1 MGKCVFSPKWVSSY
15 PWVMKAEDKYKAYCK
30 SCKKT
35 VDLGK
40 MGEGAL
46 KSHEKSEK
54 HKLNVRSLSQ
64 PVLDAFSVPPPPS
77 DSPSSTQ
84 SSACSS
90 SQTVTKPIQDC
101 FAKNDVLKAEVLWTF
116 HTIVNH
122 NSYKSNESTSKLFKM
137 MFLTWRSKLSKQ
149 NWTWRLW
156 LALQMNMQINERK
169 KEISPIFPNP
179 MLWGKKQ
186 RRRKTCVLNWI
197 PSWKTSKMIWKQF
210 R

>member
-35 VDLGK
+35 FDLGK
-40 MGEGAL
+40 IGECAL
-46 KSHEKSEK
+46 KSCKKSEK

-77 DSPSSTQ
+77 
-84 SSACSS
+84 
-90 SQTVTKPIQDC
+90 
-101 FAKNDVLKAEVLWTF
+101 VLWTF

-137 MFLTWRSKLSKQ
+137 MFLDSKIAEKFHCGERKTAYFTVFGIAEYLKSSIVNDMEALTRS
-149 NWTWRLW
+149 
-156 LALQMNMQINERK
+156 ANMQIKQRK

-179 MLWGKKQ
+179 ML
-186 RRRKTCVLNWI
+186 
-197 PSWKTSKMIWKQF
+197 
-210 R
+210 